1 MNLIAFTI
9 SAGTYTVKFL
19 IGIAPNG
26 AVVFVSAGYPGNTS
40 DKQITIA
47 SGVLD
52 NLETGDGI
60 MADKGFLIDDLLP
73 DGKIATYSNNYRH
86 HQGAPREHNR

>member
-1 MNLIAFTI
+1 M
-9 SAGTYTVKFL
+9 KFL

-26 AVVFVSAGYPGNTS
+26 AVVFVSAGYP
-40 DKQITIA
+40 DKQLTIS

-52 NLETGDGI
+52 HLQAGDGI

-73 DGKIATYSNNYRH
+73 DGKTANVINKRFLEQVRSSMLSVKFKKPKIIENDEL
-86 HQGAPREHNR
+86 PPPPF